1 MQKNAI
7 NLQRA
12 LLPDQIVQVHQLFL
26 EYAASLSIDLGFQN
40 FEAELQSLP
49 GEYAGDAGGALLL
62 ALVDGKVVIKVED
75 GSIAEFDVH
84 GGFLSVANNRVS
96 ILGEAAS

>member
-1 MQKNAI
+1 MQKQAI

-49 GEYAGDAGGALLL
+49 GNTQTMQAVRYYL
-62 ALVDGKVVIKVED
+62 
-75 GSIAEFDVH
+75 
-84 GGFLSVANNRVS
+84 R
-96 ILGEAAS
+96 